1 MGRVALILAVGLVFS
16 AVSFAADLATS
27 PEVVAAAAVA
37 VNAVAKSITADEAGK
52 IPVTGHS
59 IAVDKNVRDWTG
71 VAPVLDNSAAVSN
84 GEYIWKDAA
93 GDDLGNGNYTY
104 PQDKALTKGADL
116 KEFRVTFDKDNLYF
130 LIKTDRPGDWW
141 TGFKVI
147 GIHKEGATGG
157 LETLAQ
163 GDMDE
168 GNFDS
173 GTFTNLKVAPAL
185 ACQYVVAISSSY
197 KGRIYD
203 EKGKM
208 IARKEAQPDDTPDFK
223 VDDFNWNSVE
233 VAIPLKLIGVPQGA
247 SPAGQTWKFIIATG
261 QQDSD
266 IARRVE
272 ATQSQYHGGG
282 GAEVNVNPN
291 VYDLA
296 GSDKATQ
303 EKELGSFNSSA
314 QEGDPKGF
322 ATIDKSFLTVNFG
335 AK

>member
-1 MGRVALILAVGLVFS
+1 MGRIALILAVGLVFS
-16 AVSFAADLATS
+16 AVCFAEDAAT
-27 PEVVAAAAVA
+27 
-37 VNAVAKSITADEAGK
+37 T
-52 IPVTGHS
+52 PVTGHS

-71 VAPVLDNSAAVSN
+71 IAPELENAATVSN
-84 GEYIWKDAA
+84 GEYIWKDAT
-93 GDDLGNGNYTY
+93 GDDKGNGNYTY
-104 PQDKALTKGADL
+104 PQDKALMKGADL
-116 KEFRVTFDKDNLYF
+116 KEFRVTFDKDNLYL

-141 TGFKVI
+141 AGFKVV

-168 GNFDS
+168 GSFDS

-185 ACQYVVAISSSY
+185 AFQYVIAVSSSY

-208 IARKEAQPDDTPDFK
+208 IARKEAQPDDTPGFL
-223 VDDFNWNSVE
+223 VDDFNWNAVE
-233 VAIPLKLIGVPQGA
+233 VAIPLKLIGGT
-247 SPAGQTWKFIIATG
+247 PAGQTWKFIVATA

-266 IARRVE
+266 VARRVE

-303 EKELGSFNSSA
+303 ETELGSFDPSA
-314 QEGDPKGF
+314 QEGDLKGF
-322 ATIDKSFLTVNFG
+322 ATINKSFLTVNFG